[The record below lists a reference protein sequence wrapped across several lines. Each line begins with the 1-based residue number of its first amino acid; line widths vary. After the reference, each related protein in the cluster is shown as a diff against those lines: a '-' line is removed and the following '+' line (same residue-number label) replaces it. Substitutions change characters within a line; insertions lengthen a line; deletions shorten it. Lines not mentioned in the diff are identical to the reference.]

1 MYTYVGMYICRLYYV
16 NMKILKQLYFIIKKD
31 MWFFFLVKNKTP
43 ETKSAKSTR
52 NISQPLN
59 ISSQVQ
65 NRSQT
70 VTKPSQAAVSNQ
82 KHPATK
88 PVQAADATAAS
99 PTTGSVHSTSP
110 NRLIHCF
117 PPEVGGVVIA
127 GGDGSEANDDEPEE
141 IDVETSTTCSG

>member
-1 MYTYVGMYICRLYYV
+1 MI
-16 NMKILKQLYFIIKKD
+16 
-31 MWFFFLVKNKTP
+31 FFLVKNKTS

-65 NRSQT
+65 NRSHT
-70 VTKPSQAAVSNQ
+70 VTKPSQAAQAAVSNQ